1 MAVQLFRHIGQCLTM
16 APAMEKEGRHI
27 VESDLGIISKAA
39 MLVFDGMI
47 LWIGPEKKLN
57 SRLIKTSL
65 EYFDDLKNTEVNA
78 KLKPGMA
85 NKENKNRL
93 AKVQK
98 RNQSNKSR
106 RQQSW
111 QEIDCDQRTML
122 PGFVECHT
130 HSIFAGDRTA
140 EFEWKMQGVS
150 YQEIAARGG
159 GILNTMQATRQASSR
174 ELHMLTAKRVQNFL
188 QQGVTALEIKSGY
201 ALNEKDEFK
210 ILKVLKKCQQPGR
223 LGKNSTQNS
232 TTGPEIIS
240 TFLGAHAKPPEFA
253 TTSEYLDFLSGLLV
267 KIKKQNLAER
277 IDIFVE
283 SGFFSADIAEKY
295 LQQAQRLGFVTCIH
309 ADQISLSGGTDLGLR
324 MSSLS
329 VDHVLQVDASL
340 IKRLAQSAV
349 TAVLLPTADLYM
361 KCRYPNA
368 RQMIDAGVRV
378 ALATDFNPG
387 TAPSQDLTLV
397 GLLAR
402 LQMQMSLPEVISAY
416 TVGASYA
423 LNRQVKMGA
432 LTSHREANFSL
443 LTADWTSLFYS
454 PGTTAIQ
461 QVYRRGLAQ
470 INAKRT

>member
-27 VESDLGIISKAA
+27 VESDLGIISRAA
-39 MLVFDGMI
+39 MLVVDGMI
-47 LWIGPEKKLN
+47 LWIGPEKKLSSN
-57 SRLIKTSL
+57 GIQSL
-65 EYFDDLKNTEVNA
+65 LEKYHETAYAKPKSIAAKNLLN
-78 KLKPGMA
+78 
-85 NKENKNRL
+85 
-93 AKVQK
+93 QK
-98 RNQSNKSR
+98 KSARRN
-106 RQQSW
+106 W

-210 ILKVLKKCQQPGR
+210 ILKVLKKCQQPAR
-223 LGKNSTQNS
+223 QGKSS

-240 TFLGAHAKPPEFA
+240 TFLGAHAKPPEF
-253 TTSEYLDFLSGLLV
+253 TTTTEYLDFLSRMLV

-295 LQQAQRLGFVTCIH
+295 LQQAQRLGFATCIH

-361 KCRYPNA
+361 KCRYPDA

>member
-39 MLVFDGMI
+39 MLVVDGMI

-57 SRLIKTSL
+57 AKGIQSL
-65 EYFDDLKNTEVNA
+65 LDKYHEMANA
-78 KLKPGMA
+78 KPKSIA
-85 NKENKNRL
+85 AKNL
-93 AKVQK
+93 LNQK
-98 RNQSNKSR
+98 KSVRRN
-106 RQQSW
+106 W

-174 ELHMLTAKRVQNFL
+174 ELHLLTAQRVQNFL

-210 ILKVLKKCQQPGR
+210 VLKILKKMQQPQQF
-223 LGKNSTQNS
+223 GKKSTA
-232 TTGPEIIS
+232 GPEIIS

-295 LQQAQRLGFVTCIH
+295 LQQAQRLGFATCIH

-329 VDHVLQVDASL
+329 VDHVLQVDANL
-340 IKRLAQSAV
+340 INRLAQSAV

-402 LQMQMSLPEVISAY
+402 LKMQMSLPEVISAY
-416 TVGASYA
+416 TVGASFA
-423 LNRQVKMGA
+423 LNRQHKMGA

-443 LTADWTSLFYS
+443 LTTDWTSLFYS
-454 PGTTAIQ
+454 PGATAIQ

-470 INAKRT
+470 FNAKRT